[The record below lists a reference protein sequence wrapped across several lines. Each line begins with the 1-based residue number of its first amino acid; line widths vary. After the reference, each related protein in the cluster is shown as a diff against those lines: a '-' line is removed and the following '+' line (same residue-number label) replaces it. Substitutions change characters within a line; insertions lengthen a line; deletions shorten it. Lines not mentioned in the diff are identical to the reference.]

1 MAESYSLEA
10 ILSARDTNFTSTMDN
25 AQKAMGGLGK
35 SAGGIGA
42 SIGKIAAGFGVFKVV
57 SGTISALSNG
67 FSSLTSELN
76 ESSIAWQTFES
87 NMTMLGK
94 SSGEIDSTRKSLE
107 KFAQQTIYSASDMA
121 QTYGQMAAIGVED
134 TERLVKAMG
143 GLAASAENPQQAMKT
158 LSQQM
163 TQAMAKPT
171 LSWADFKLMLEQ
183 TPAGMSE
190 VAKEMGYALD
200 DFVVAVQDGEIASKD
215 FAKAVSE
222 VGTNEHFGAMATE
235 FKSVGQAMDGA
246 RETIANKLMPAFEL
260 LSAIGIKAIS
270 GLTDW
275 IDTLDFSGLL
285 APIESLASMFG
296 IATDEIS
303 AMTDTIKMSSDE
315 IQSVADNWES
325 MTLTEKQAT
334 VQTMGQEDLAE
345 LLEMLGVDFDSIP
358 DEYTKDAFLNAHGK
372 DSLEELLWVTG
383 KWHDLT
389 LEEKRAVLEAQ
400 IENKPL
406 EEAIENMGLWE
417 DASFV
422 SKFAEINMNDNDSGQ
437 QVLDLINYYRELDGQ
452 EPIEL
457 EVDVKTKPAEK
468 AVDGFVSTFKKFGKS
483 VGKITKGIG
492 KVVEKTGKYFEP
504 AFDFLGDLSKSSLK
518 MLGKYVDATGQLFE
532 GDWAGAWGTFKSATV
547 EGLTDVVSS
556 LKTNVPKMWDA
567 MKVTAGNVGEWFNN
581 INWGNVWETVNG
593 LFDDMGAVIAT
604 IDWVAVAGE
613 VGGVVGDFV
622 GATKVWLEENVPKAI
637 DWVQDVLLNPNSK
650 LNKDAGAFKAEVE
663 RMVMSFI
670 DGLGIKESIM
680 EWVVKVNAKPFFDW
694 GSWQDEI
701 DTIIGFFNNE
711 NYDQSVMLDISI
723 QRSQGRGEDEIKQY
737 IDEQYGEGTYQKHV
751 DLQVNTQVEYEENRL
766 NQQVGQLDS
775 IVDAKLAELSGEG
788 KQVIVTS
795 GLIMQILKD
804 AGVDEEQID
813 AYVESLSGGTYNID
827 TTIEPTAE
835 IEEGESIGDKISSF
849 FDGFGPVKVSAQV
862 EATPDVSVADGSGKS
877 GGLTGAVGSGL
888 SGTFSALQAEVTA
901 QMTAISTAVS
911 ASMTTVSTDMQTGM
925 TNAQTAVQS
934 AMVSIVSTITAGML
948 SMVVAGRLGTTM
960 FNIAFRAGLAQAVV
974 TAQSIT
980 NQILSVFNNLSS
992 NLYSS
997 GVMAGAGFRNGLGSQ
1012 ASSIVSKAQEI
1023 ADSVSNTI
1031 QSALR
1036 IASPSKVT
1044 TYLGEMVGAGLIAG
1058 MDGMVSG
1065 VESSANRLSLATL
1078 PTTDLGSSRYSGS
1091 ISGQSTSSKLDEV
1104 IDAINRGQVIMMD
1117 SGALVGET
1125 SRQMDVALGQQ
1136 GSLGGRHK
1144 L

>member
-10 ILSARDTNFTSTMDN
+10 ILSARDTNFTSTMDG
-25 AQKAMGGLGK
+25 AQKAMGGLSK

-42 SIGKIAAGFGVFKVV
+42 SIGKIATGFGLFKVV
-57 SGTISALSNG
+57 SGTISALSSG

-76 ESSIAWQTFES
+76 ESSIAWQVFES
-87 NMTMLGK
+87 NMAMLGK

-107 KFAQQTIYSASDMA
+107 QFAQQTIYSASDMA
-121 QTYGQMAAIGVED
+121 QTYSQMAAIGVED
-134 TERLVKAMG
+134 TETLVKAMG

-183 TPAGMSE
+183 TPAGMAE

-275 IDTLDFSGLL
+275 IDTLDFTRLL

-303 AMTDTIKMSSDE
+303 AMTDTIKMSADE
-315 IQSVADNWES
+315 IQSVADNWDS
-325 MTLTEKQAT
+325 MTLAEKQAT

-345 LLEMLGVDFDSIP
+345 LLDMLGVDFESIP
-358 DEYTKDAFLNAHGK
+358 DEYTKDAFLNTYGK
-372 DSLEELLWVTG
+372 DSLEEILWVTG

-406 EEAIENMGLWE
+406 AEAIDSMGLWE

-437 QVLDLINYYRELDGQ
+437 QVLDLINYYRDLDGQ

-457 EVDVKTKPAEK
+457 EVDVKTKPAQRDIKGIRGNLKQFTKSLGPVGEAIEDLAEVHTAFWGDISDVVK
-468 AVDGFVSTFKKFGKS
+468 DGAKGMTDVAKS
-483 VGKITKGIG
+483 VFKGDWKGAWDIFKDTSMSVLEGTGEAIWKSLEGQFQIVGNMMKNTDWSQVFATIGSAMQGALDFIGDIGSALFTWLSDKLANVNWTELGQTVGRWIGEALQVAIDGIQNFDYTKIGKMFDDLAKVLDELGIGLLEAAAGALEGLIAGMGYEEELEDLKTFINDLGNIEFDGDFTALANQIKASFKNAFGDWDLNDFLPKIQWQSGDILSELDWTTGEWHEVDIETGARVKITE
-492 KVVEKTGKYFEP
+492 VEIEEM
-504 AFDFLGDLSKSSLK
+504 DFASLINEGTKLGMIEQDIDGNFKINPQYMINDENPNIDEATLVAKLIEI
-518 MLGKYVDATGQLFE
+518 LGVQEVDMDVQVAPRPE
-532 GDWAGAWGTFKSATV
+532 
-547 EGLTDVVSS
+547 VVS
-556 LKTNVPKMWDA
+556 
-567 MKVTAGNVGEWFNN
+567 GG
-581 INWGNVWETVNG
+581 G
-593 LFDDMGAVIAT
+593 
-604 IDWVAVAGE
+604 
-613 VGGVVGDFV
+613 VGGM
-622 GATKVWLEENVPKAI
+622 I
-637 DWVQDVLLNPNSK
+637 
-650 LNKDAGAFKAEVE
+650 
-663 RMVMSFI
+663 
-670 DGLGIKESIM
+670 
-680 EWVVKVNAKPFFDW
+680 
-694 GSWQDEI
+694 
-701 DTIIGFFNNE
+701 
-711 NYDQSVMLDISI
+711 
-723 QRSQGRGEDEIKQY
+723 EDEIQSQAP
-737 IDEQYGEGTYQKHV
+737 DEVKTI
-751 DLQVNTQVEYEENRL
+751 T
-766 NQQVGQLDS
+766 
-775 IVDAKLAELSGEG
+775 IVKPETTLIED
-788 KQVIVTS
+788 TS
-795 GLIMQILKD
+795 GGGIGEKITSFIQ
-804 AGVDEEQID
+804 
-813 AYVESLSGGTYNID
+813 SL
-827 TTIEPTAE
+827 
-835 IEEGESIGDKISSF
+835 
-849 FDGFGPVKVSAQV
+849 GPKTVSAQV
-862 EATPDVSVADGSGKS
+862 DVQPSTDGGMGSTEAPQIDFSGMIADAQTAMQTVNQTITSGMANMASAVRMGTVMMNTAFRS
-877 GGLTGAVGSGL
+877 GMN
-888 SGTFSALQAEVTA
+888 QAIVTA
-901 QMTAISTAVS
+901 QNV
-911 ASMTTVSTDMQTGM
+911 V
-925 TNAQTAVQS
+925 N
-934 AMVSIVSTITAGML
+934 SIVNAFSGLASRMHNAGM
-948 SMVVAGRLGTTM
+948 
-960 FNIAFRAGLAQAVV
+960 Q
-974 TAQSIT
+974 
-980 NQILSVFNNLSS
+980 
-992 NLYSS
+992 
-997 GVMAGAGFRNGLGSQ
+997 AGAGFNSGLASQ
-1012 ASSIVSKAQEI
+1012 AGAIIGTANNI
-1023 ADSVSNTI
+1023 ANSVSSTI
-1031 QSALR
+1031 KSALK

-1058 MDGMVSG
+1058 MDGMISG

-1091 ISGQSTSSKLDEV
+1091 VSGQSTASKLDEV

-1117 SGALVGET
+1117 SGVLVGET

>member
-1 MAESYSLEA
+1 
-10 ILSARDTNFTSTMDN
+10 MDN

-35 SAGGIGA
+35 SASGIGA
-42 SIGKIAAGFGVFKVV
+42 SIGKIATAFGLFKVV
-57 SGTISALSNG
+57 SGTISAISSG

-87 NMTMLGK
+87 NMAMLGK
-94 SSGEIDSTRKSLE
+94 SSGEIDSTRQSLE

-222 VGTNEHFGAMATE
+222 VGTNEHFGSMATE

-246 RETIANKLMPAFEL
+246 RETIANKLMPAFEM

-285 APIESLASMFG
+285 APIESLASMLG
-296 IATDEIS
+296 ITTDEVT
-303 AMTDTIKMSSDE
+303 AMTETIRMSADE
-315 IQSVADNWES
+315 IQSVADSWES

-345 LLEMLGVDFDSIP
+345 LLDMLGVDFESIP
-358 DEYTKDAFLNAHGK
+358 DEYTKDAFLNTHGK
-372 DSLEELLWVTG
+372 DALEELLWVTG
-383 KWHDLT
+383 EWHNLT

-400 IENKPL
+400 IDNKEL
-406 EEAIENMGLWE
+406 KQAIEDMNLWE
-417 DASFV
+417 NTEFY

-468 AVDGFVSTFKKFGKS
+468 AIGGFVSTFKKFGKS

-492 KVVEKTGKYFEP
+492 RIMEKTGKFFAP
-504 AFDFLGDLSKSSLK
+504 AFDFLGDASKASLK
-518 MLGKYVDATGQLFE
+518 TLGKYVDATGQLFE
-532 GDWAGAWGTFKSATV
+532 GDWAGAWSTFKSATV

-567 MKVTAGNVGEWFNN
+567 MKVTTSNVGEWFNN

-593 LFDDMGAVIAT
+593 LFDDMGEVIAT

-622 GATKVWLEENVPKAI
+622 GATKGWLDENVPKAI

-663 RMVMSFI
+663 RVVKSFI

-701 DTIIGFFNNE
+701 DTIMGFFKSE
-711 NYDQSVMLDISI
+711 DYKQEVMLDISI
-723 QRSQGRGEDEIKQY
+723 QRSQGRSEDEIQQI
-737 IDEQYGEGTYQKHV
+737 IDTQYGEGSYQKHV
-751 DLQVNTQVEYEENRL
+751 DLQVNTQIEYEQGKI
-766 NQQVGQLDS
+766 QQQIDQMQSIIDAQIAEMGGDGQD
-775 IVDAKLAELSGEG
+775 
-788 KQVIVTS
+788 VIVTK
-795 GLIMQILKD
+795 GLIIQILKD
-804 AGVDEEQID
+804 SGANDQEID
-813 AYVESLSGGTYNID
+813 AYIQSLKPDKQQIEVD
-827 TTIEPTAE
+827 IEPVSS
-835 IEEGESIGDKISSF
+835 IEPAGGWLDGVLGSIGDMFK
-849 FDGFGPVKVSAQV
+849 GKTVSAQV
-862 EATPDVSVADGSGKS
+862 DIKPVASISGGSSSADVSGGFTAPEPPKIDFSGMIADAQ
-877 GGLTGAVGSGL
+877 TAM
-888 SGTFSALQAEVTA
+888 QEVN
-901 QMTAISTAVS
+901 
-911 ASMTTVSTDMQTGM
+911 QTITSGM
-925 TNAQTAVQS
+925 TNVASAVR
-934 AMVSIVSTITAGML
+934 M
-948 SMVVAGRLGTTM
+948 GTVMMNT
-960 FNIAFRAGLAQAVV
+960 AFRSGMNQAVV
-974 TAQSIT
+974 TAQNT
-980 NQILSVFNNLSS
+980 ANRVLSAFNNLSS
-992 NLYSS
+992 NLYSA
-997 GVMAGAGFRNGLGSQ
+997 GVMAGAGFRNGLASQ
-1012 ASSIVSKAQEI
+1012 QASIVSTAQSI
-1023 ADSVSNTI
+1023 ANSVSNTI

-1078 PTTDLGSSRYSGS
+1078 PTTDLGSSRYGGS
-1091 ISGQSTSSKLDEV
+1091 ISGASTSAKLDEV

-1125 SRQMDVALGQQ
+1125 SIQMDVALGQQ